1 MTDSEE
7 RRGQSAIAHTARLAL
22 RHFTIDDAPFVL
34 RLLNDANFLRFIGD
48 RGVRNLIDAEN
59 YLRTGPMASYETHG
73 HGLNA
78 VVLLAGNEFDL
89 TVVPGQN
96 RCVGMCG
103 ILQRDYL
110 PGPDLGY
117 AFLPEFTGLGL
128 AEEAA
133 RAALKH
139 ARDALQMPEMLAI
152 VQRDNLPSIK
162 LLHKLGFARA
172 QDLQPLSA
180 DGSELLGFRYVSER
194 VGCYS
199 VTLRP

>member
-1 MTDSEE
+1 MTDVSDE
-7 RRGQSAIAHTARLAL
+7 RDGTSVIATTERLIL
-22 RHFTIDDAPFVL
+22 RRFTLDDAPFVL

-48 RGVRNLIDAEN
+48 RGVRNLIDAKN

-89 TVVPGQN
+89 
-96 RCVGMCG
+96 CVGMCG
-103 ILQRDYL
+103 ILQRDNL

-117 AFLPEFTGLGL
+117 ALLPEFTGLGL

-133 RAALKH
+133 RAALEH
-139 ARDALQMPEMLAI
+139 ARDLLQMPEMLAT
-152 VQRDNLPSIK
+152 VRPDNVASIK

-172 QDLQPLSA
+172 QDLQPLSV
-180 DGSELLGFRYVSER
+180 DGSVLLGFR
-194 VGCYS
+194 
-199 VTLRP
+199 LAL

>member
-1 MTDSEE
+1 MTDSDE
-7 RRGQSAIAHTARLAL
+7 RRGPSAITHTARLTL

-59 YLRTGPMASYETHG
+59 YLRSGPMASYVTHG

-78 VVLLAGNEFDL
+78 VVLRARNIGI
-89 TVVPGQN
+89 
-96 RCVGMCG
+96 GMCG
-103 ILQRDYL
+103 ILRRDNL

-117 AFLPEFTGLGL
+117 AFLPEFTGSGL

-139 ARDALQMPEMLAI
+139 ACDVLQIPEMLAT
-152 VQRDNLPSIK
+152 VRPDNVASIK
-162 LLHKLGFARA
+162 LLHKLDFARA

-180 DGSELLGFRYVSER
+180 DGSELLGFR
-194 VGCYS
+194 
-199 VTLRP
+199 LAL